1 MFYWFKE
8 NTRGQSGSEGI
19 GLWGSVFL
27 GQSTQLCHVRAHA
40 GKGAGSA
47 DGAFFHVILVTV
59 IPMIKGKE
67 ECEKYPEQSNLA
79 AHLHLQP
86 GPINILLYDY

>member
-1 MFYWFKE
+1 M
-8 NTRGQSGSEGI
+8 
-19 GLWGSVFL
+19 L
-27 GQSTQLCHVRAHA
+27 
-40 GKGAGSA
+40 SA
-47 DGAFFHVILVTV
+47 SIHLSNAVPFTDGAFFHVILVTV